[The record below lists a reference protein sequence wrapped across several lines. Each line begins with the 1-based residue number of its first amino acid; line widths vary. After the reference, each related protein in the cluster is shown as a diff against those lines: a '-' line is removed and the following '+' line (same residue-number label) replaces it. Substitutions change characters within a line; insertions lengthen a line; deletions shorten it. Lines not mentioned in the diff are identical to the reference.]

1 MIKIPIRQPK
11 GRTMRCKRVVLA
23 DQHPVMLEGIRR
35 MLETEAESVL
45 MVADEASLMQAV
57 ETVLPDLVIADLSF
71 PVFGGTNVVRLLKQ
85 RHPDIKVIILSVHED
100 PAAVNEVAAA
110 GAEAFVLKRRAVVD
124 LIPAIRKVCREAA
137 STGSGDTQKA
147 LA

>member
-1 MIKIPIRQPK
+1 
-11 GRTMRCKRVVLA
+11 MRCKCVVLA

-57 ETVLPDLVIADLSF
+57 ATALPDLVIADLSF
-71 PVFGGTNVVRLLKQ
+71 PVSGGTNVARLLKQ

-100 PAAVNEVAAA
+100 PAAVNEVTAA

-124 LIPAIRKVCREAA
+124 LISAIREVCREAA
-137 STGSGDTQKA
+137 AAGSGDTQKS